1 MLFNKIG
8 KIFNNLS
15 QKLFFTLSTI
25 IQFSFA
31 FAIIYISLQSFI
43 NYENTYE
50 KINNSLG
57 SDTLY
62 FIENN
67 EDYAEKLYKKTDIN
81 DYNNFYNYLKENY
94 NCITMSDDNFFIPTS
109 ENVEKFS
116 IPDSP
121 LYQSDGNSYFT
132 INSLTVNDNYF
143 KNFNIKLFNGKYFND
158 DDYNTFDNSDE
169 VPLIVGYDYSEIFK
183 LDDTINFYDF
193 YSKTN
198 KTGKNNI
205 NINTLKSKD
214 IAKFR
219 NKNFGF
225 IFQYFGLLNDIS
237 VYKNVRIP
245 LEYCKCNR
253 TEASKRID
261 KLLERLGILDKKKY
275 TPKELSGGQCQ
286 RVSIARA
293 LVNNPNIILADEP
306 TGALDKSTGN
316 EVLNILNE
324 INKSGKTVII
334 VTHDLDIANKCSRI
348 IKIEDGVII
357 DDKNI

>member
-1 MLFNKIG
+1 
-8 KIFNNLS
+8 
-15 QKLFFTLSTI
+15 
-25 IQFSFA
+25 
-31 FAIIYISLQSFI
+31 
-43 NYENTYE
+43 
-50 KINNSLG
+50 
-57 SDTLY
+57 
-62 FIENN
+62 
-67 EDYAEKLYKKTDIN
+67 
-81 DYNNFYNYLKENY
+81 
-94 NCITMSDDNFFIPTS
+94 MSDDNFFIPTS

>member
-1 MLFNKIG
+1 MAIELKNITKIYGSKENKFKALSNI
-8 KIFNNLS
+8 NL
-15 QKLFFTLSTI
+15 
-25 IQFSFA
+25 
-31 FAIIYISLQSFI
+31 
-43 NYENTYE
+43 
-50 KINNSLG
+50 KIN
-57 SDTLY
+57 
-62 FIENN
+62 
-67 EDYAEKLYKKTDIN
+67 
-81 DYNNFYNYLKENY
+81 
-94 NCITMSDDNFFIPTS
+94 
-109 ENVEKFS
+109 
-116 IPDSP
+116 
-121 LYQSDGNSYFT
+121 DGEM
-132 INSLTVNDNYF
+132 IA
-143 KNFNIKLFNGKYFND
+143 
-158 DDYNTFDNSDE
+158 
-169 VPLIVGYDYSEIFK
+169 IVGPSGSGKSTLLNIIG
-183 LDDTINFYDF
+183 TIDNATSGSYIL
-193 YSKTN
+193 
-198 KTGKNNI
+198 NNI
-205 NINTLKSKD
+205 DINTLKSKD
-214 IAKFR
+214 IAKLR

-245 LEYCKCNR
+245 LEYCKCSR

>member
-1 MLFNKIG
+1 MTIELKNITKIYGSKENKFKALSNI
-8 KIFNNLS
+8 NL
-15 QKLFFTLSTI
+15 
-25 IQFSFA
+25 
-31 FAIIYISLQSFI
+31 
-43 NYENTYE
+43 
-50 KINNSLG
+50 KIN
-57 SDTLY
+57 
-62 FIENN
+62 
-67 EDYAEKLYKKTDIN
+67 
-81 DYNNFYNYLKENY
+81 
-94 NCITMSDDNFFIPTS
+94 
-109 ENVEKFS
+109 
-116 IPDSP
+116 
-121 LYQSDGNSYFT
+121 DGEM
-132 INSLTVNDNYF
+132 IA
-143 KNFNIKLFNGKYFND
+143 
-158 DDYNTFDNSDE
+158 
-169 VPLIVGYDYSEIFK
+169 IVGPSGSGKSTLLNIIG
-183 LDDTINFYDF
+183 TIDNATSGSYIL
-193 YSKTN
+193 
-198 KTGKNNI
+198 NNI

-214 IAKFR
+214 IAKLR

>member
-1 MLFNKIG
+1 MAIELKNITKIYGSKENKFKALSNI
-8 KIFNNLS
+8 NL
-15 QKLFFTLSTI
+15 
-25 IQFSFA
+25 
-31 FAIIYISLQSFI
+31 
-43 NYENTYE
+43 
-50 KINNSLG
+50 KIN
-57 SDTLY
+57 
-62 FIENN
+62 
-67 EDYAEKLYKKTDIN
+67 
-81 DYNNFYNYLKENY
+81 
-94 NCITMSDDNFFIPTS
+94 
-109 ENVEKFS
+109 
-116 IPDSP
+116 
-121 LYQSDGNSYFT
+121 DGEM
-132 INSLTVNDNYF
+132 IA
-143 KNFNIKLFNGKYFND
+143 
-158 DDYNTFDNSDE
+158 
-169 VPLIVGYDYSEIFK
+169 IVGPSGSGKSTLLNIIG
-183 LDDTINFYDF
+183 TIDNATSGSYIL
-193 YSKTN
+193 
-198 KTGKNNI
+198 NNI
-205 NINTLKSKD
+205 DINTLKSKD
-214 IAKFR
+214 IAKLR

>member
-1 MLFNKIG
+1 MAIELKNITKIYGSKKNKFKALSNI
-8 KIFNNLS
+8 NL
-15 QKLFFTLSTI
+15 
-25 IQFSFA
+25 
-31 FAIIYISLQSFI
+31 
-43 NYENTYE
+43 
-50 KINNSLG
+50 KIN
-57 SDTLY
+57 
-62 FIENN
+62 
-67 EDYAEKLYKKTDIN
+67 
-81 DYNNFYNYLKENY
+81 
-94 NCITMSDDNFFIPTS
+94 
-109 ENVEKFS
+109 
-116 IPDSP
+116 
-121 LYQSDGNSYFT
+121 DGEM
-132 INSLTVNDNYF
+132 IA
-143 KNFNIKLFNGKYFND
+143 
-158 DDYNTFDNSDE
+158 
-169 VPLIVGYDYSEIFK
+169 IVGPSGSGKSTLLNIIG
-183 LDDTINFYDF
+183 TIDNATSGSYIL
-193 YSKTN
+193 
-198 KTGKNNI
+198 NNI

-214 IAKFR
+214 IAKLR